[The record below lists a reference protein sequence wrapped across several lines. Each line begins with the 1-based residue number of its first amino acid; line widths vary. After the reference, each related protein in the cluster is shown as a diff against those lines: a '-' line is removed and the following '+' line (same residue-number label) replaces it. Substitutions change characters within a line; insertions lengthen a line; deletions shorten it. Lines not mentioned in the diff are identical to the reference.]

1 MRGRDLWIVIGA
13 VVLIVLLFGLL
24 GGGMMMGWGMMGP
37 GGMGGFWFNPVG
49 WIVMLL
55 FWALIVGGIAL
66 LVIWLFREIAPG
78 APAPAAPS
86 RALDI
91 LKERY
96 ARGEITREQYEE
108 MKREIEGR

>member
-1 MRGRDLWIVIGA
+1 MRGRDVVVVIGA
-13 VVLIVLLFGLL
+13 IVLIVLLIGLI

-37 GGMGGFWFNPVG
+37 GGMGGFGFSPLG
-49 WIVMLL
+49 WIVMLVL
-55 FWALIVGGIAL
+55 WALIIGGVSL
-66 LVIWLFREIAPG
+66 LVIWLFREIVPAAA
-78 APAPAAPS
+78 APAVPS

-108 MKREIEGR
+108 MKREIEGK